1 MFLHQGSIVLD
12 ILRLETLGKII
23 RLSGKDLKCQL
34 WDLTAAGWAP
44 GGARQSSLEAG
55 CVLGSHSRCT
65 QPHLA
70 KMRELVLEMP
80 GFQAIRRL
88 NLQCPPHVLLHRPLF
103 FLHSVNRG
111 LKGAWEGVSAYGGEG
126 QCARLG
132 PRRPDGSVR
141 LVWKEAAVLP
151 GGRGGQQ
158 RGLRQVREP
167 LPGWKQKGG
176 LRVCSQAGN
185 HPRPP
190 TKSPGEAG
198 PAPGLE
204 EEAAG
209 DSAISR
215 GLGAR
220 VPQKGR

>member
-1 MFLHQGSIVLD
+1 MPSPRPPSPPLLPSQ
-12 ILRLETLGKII
+12 R
-23 RLSGKDLKCQL
+23 R
-34 WDLTAAGWAP
+34 P
-44 GGARQSSLEAG
+44 GRG
-55 CVLGSHSRCT
+55 
-65 QPHLA
+65 
-70 KMRELVLEMP
+70 
-80 GFQAIRRL
+80 RRL
-88 NLQCPPHVLLHRPLF
+88 GRSERLR
-103 FLHSVNRG
+103 R
-111 LKGAWEGVSAYGGEG
+111 G
-126 QCARLG
+126 QCAHLG

-141 LVWKEAAVLP
+141 LVRQEAAVLP

-167 LPGWKQKGG
+167 LPGWKEKGG